1 MTSQLK
7 EPCKLPAQLFN
18 DVKEDSDLKVAD
30 AWRKIEQSENDQK
43 KAKENE
49 LPDQILRIKSGGGL
63 SLQNNCA

>member
-30 AWRKIEQSENDQK
+30 AWRKIEQSEND
-43 KAKENE
+43 
-49 LPDQILRIKSGGGL
+49 
-63 SLQNNCA
+63 